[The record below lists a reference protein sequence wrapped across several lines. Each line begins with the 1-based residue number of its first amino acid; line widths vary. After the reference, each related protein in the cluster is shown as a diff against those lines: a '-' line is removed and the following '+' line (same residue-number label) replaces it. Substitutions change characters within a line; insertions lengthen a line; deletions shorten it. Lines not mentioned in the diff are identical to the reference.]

1 MNNLGKAEQKSLS
14 KPNAM
19 AYTRLKQ
26 NVKKELKNDDFSAL
40 VDAFRANPVEESEEE
55 EEEEEYSAES
65 EEESEEESESEY
77 DSGSSEY
84 DNGSDSDS
92 SDSSDSSDYD
102 NGSEYDNSSSEDESS
117 SESSDESSDS
127 EFANSSS
134 SSDSEVE
141 VNPKLTGRAKW
152 VLQPK
157 DIERERRKEE
167 ERKKKEE
174 EKKKKEE
181 ERRKKEGPEEEEEEK
196 KEEETYETPEKLE
209 LALLAI
215 LRGKSEDLKV
225 LRRSHGF
232 AAATDKAAAVRT
244 RAGRQVRAARALAH
258 GVASA
263 ELGDAGR
270 VAGDDDL
277 VGDVYARV
285 SDGRHLVR

>member
-40 VDAFRANPVEESEEE
+40 VDAFRSNPVEESEEE

-84 DNGSDSDS
+84 DNGSDSDN
-92 SDSSDSSDYD
+92 DSDSSDYD
-102 NGSEYDNSSSEDESS
+102 NGSEYDNSSSEEES

-127 EFANSSS
+127 EFASSS

-174 EKKKKEE
+174 ERKKKEE

-209 LALLAI
+209 LALLAM
-215 LRGKSEDLKV
+215 LRGKSGDWKR
-225 LRRSHGF
+225 LRRSRGF
-232 AAATDKAAAVRT
+232 AGAADEAAAVRAH
-244 RAGRQVRAARALAH
+244 AGRQVRAARAVAH

-263 ELGDAGR
+263 ELCDAGR
-270 VAGDDDL
+270 VAGAYDL
-277 VGDVYARV
+277 VGDVHARV
-285 SDGRHLVR
+285 